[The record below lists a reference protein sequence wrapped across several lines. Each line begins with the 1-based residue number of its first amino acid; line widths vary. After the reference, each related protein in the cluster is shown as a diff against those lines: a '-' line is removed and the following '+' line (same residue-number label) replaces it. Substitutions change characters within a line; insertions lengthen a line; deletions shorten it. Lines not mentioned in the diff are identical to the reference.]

1 MTMKIRPP
9 ATSDITAFLRRLF
22 LRTEKE
28 LIQEIKKKRNREQV
42 EYAEVA
48 ALERVQGI
56 LQNMIDT
63 SWSYVPVMIEKIF
76 YHSDKDAAGYSNARS
91 LASPRSVTQLAIMEQ
106 LSNNLQGQIVEMA
119 GTAKK
124 SVETVF
130 TIARLEDD
138 PYRKLTLEQVL
149 REEAAGKPWIK
160 SSQDLVKDMELMAL
174 LVLRIRRAVN
184 GAFSLMETW
193 QSGQLRI
200 RQKSQHF
207 YLQMTMIY
215 GRS

>member
-91 LASPRSVTQLAIMEQ
+91 LASPKIC
-106 LSNNLQGQIVEMA
+106 N
-119 GTAKK
+119 
-124 SVETVF
+124 
-130 TIARLEDD
+130 
-138 PYRKLTLEQVL
+138 
-149 REEAAGKPWIK
+149 AAG
-160 SSQDLVKDMELMAL
+160 
-174 LVLRIRRAVN
+174 
-184 GAFSLMETW
+184 
-193 QSGQLRI
+193 
-200 RQKSQHF
+200 
-207 YLQMTMIY
+207 
-215 GRS
+215 